1 MKINPV
7 LYGTLVVMTFFGI
20 IFGFQTTGL
29 WSTSGKVSGS
39 GEAIQPLADDVN
51 SIKGWMTL
59 EQISTIY
66 NVPVSELLSNFNLP
80 ADTLPSTAIKD
91 LENDTFEVTALREW
105 LLSRNAP
112 TETVQ
117 STNIPITNPR
127 NPTDIPQLQ
136 ITATQTVTD
145 HVVTPGTITGK
156 TTFQELFDWGVPVD
170 VVQKIIGGN
179 LPDPSEVIKDYIT
192 TQGLEFSTIKTQ
204 LQIEVDSIK

>member
-1 MKINPV
+1 MKINPF
-7 LYGTLVVMTFFGI
+7 LYGTLVVMTFLGI
-20 IFGFQTTGL
+20 IFGFKAAGL
-29 WSTSGKVSGS
+29 WSTSGRVSGS

-51 SIKGWMTL
+51 TIKGWMTL
-59 EQISTIY
+59 EQISTVY
-66 NVPVSELLSNFNLP
+66 NVPVSELLSNFNIP

-91 LENDTFEVTALREW
+91 LEDDTFEVTALREW
-105 LLSRNAP
+105 LLRRNVP
-112 TETVQ
+112 TKTVQ
-117 STNIPITNPR
+117 STNIPTTNPR
-127 NPTDIPQLQ
+127 NPTDLPQLL
-136 ITATQTVTD
+136 ITATQTLTD

-179 LPDPSEVIKDYIT
+179 LPDPSEVIKDYVT